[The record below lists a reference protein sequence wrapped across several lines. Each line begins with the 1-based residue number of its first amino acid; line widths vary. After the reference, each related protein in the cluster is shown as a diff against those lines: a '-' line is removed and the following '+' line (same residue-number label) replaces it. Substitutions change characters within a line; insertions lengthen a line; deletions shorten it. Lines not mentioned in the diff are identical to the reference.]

1 MMIIHRLRL
10 ILAIFLGVFLLA
22 GGMAGLPPARGA
34 APVELFISE
43 YIEGSSNN
51 KAVEIYNGTNATIN
65 LATGGYAVLMYFNG
79 ATSAGLTINLTGSVL
94 AGDVYVVAHSSA
106 VSAILA
112 QADQTAAGGWFNGN
126 DSVVLRK
133 GGAVIDAIG
142 QVGFDPGIEWGSGLT
157 STNDNTL
164 RRKDIICTGDGI
176 LSDPFDPSIEWVG
189 YAVDTFGG
197 LGAHTT
203 ICNGDDPP
211 EVIST
216 DPANGAAGVPL
227 TASLTVTFS
236 EPVNVSGSWFGLDCT
251 VSGTHP
257 GGVSGGPSTFVIDPT
272 TDFSTGDACTL
283 TIFAANV
290 TDQDVEDPPDNM
302 AANFGMSFS
311 TDDPCALA
319 YTPIYNIQG
328 SGSTAALTGH
338 VTTQGIVVGDYE
350 GASPALQG
358 FYLQDSTGDGN
369 PATSDGIFV
378 FNAGNNSV
386 SLGDRVRVNGVAGE
400 YQEQTQISA
409 SALIDCGSGTV
420 NPQDVTLPFAAADF
434 AERYEGMLVRLPQ
447 TLYVTEHFQLGR
459 FGQVVLS
466 SGGRLQQPT
475 HVTTPGAAALSLQA
489 ANDLNRIILD
499 DGMNDQNPDPI
510 LFGRNG
516 LPLSAANT
524 LRGGDTVSGIVGVMT
539 YGWAGNSASGN
550 AFRVRPVNALGGLA
564 TFSANNPRPGP
575 ALPLPDGLRVAG
587 LNLLNYFNTFGS
599 SACTNGVGG
608 TPTDCRGADDSSEF
622 NRQWPKTVAA
632 ILQVNPAIL
641 GVVELENDG
650 YGPGSAIQ
658 DLVAKL
664 NVATSSGTFTFI
676 DADAAT
682 GQVNALGVDAIK
694 VGFIYQPGVISPT
707 GQTAALN
714 SPAFVNGGDATA
726 RNRPALAQAFQ
737 NNQNGEV
744 FIFVVN
750 HLKSKGSACDTPD
763 AGDGQGNC
771 NLVRTNAAQALV
783 SWLSTDPTGTGDQ
796 DILILGDLNSYS
808 REDPIAAIEAA
819 GYTNLLVK
827 FQGPDAY
834 SYVFNGQWGYL
845 DHALAS
851 AGMLPQVTGALDDHI
866 NADEPSVLDYNDD
879 FKSAAQLV
887 GLYSSDEF
895 RAADHDPL
903 VVSIQLM
910 QKIVLP
916 LVMR

>member
-1 MMIIHRLRL
+1 MITHRLRF
-10 ILAIFLGVFLLA
+10 ILAIYLGVSLLA
-22 GGMAGLPPARGA
+22 GGMAGLPSARGA
-34 APVELFISE
+34 APGELFISE

-51 KAVEIYNGTNATIN
+51 KAVEIYNGTGATIN
-65 LATGGYAVLMYFNG
+65 LAAGGYAVLMYFNG
-79 ATSAGLTINLTGSVL
+79 GTSAGLTINLTGSVL
-94 AGDVYVVAHSSA
+94 TGDVYVVAHSSA
-106 VSAILA
+106 VAAILT
-112 QADQTAAGGWFNGN
+112 QADQVAGGGWFNGN

-133 GGAVIDAIG
+133 GGTVIDAIG
-142 QVGFDPGIEWGSGLT
+142 QVGFDPGTEWGSGLT
-157 STNDNTL
+157 STADNTL
-164 RRKDIICTGDGI
+164 RRKDSICTGDGI
-176 LSDPFDPSIEWVG
+176 FNDPFDPSIEWVG

-203 ICNGDDPP
+203 TCDGDDPP

-216 DPANGAAGVPL
+216 DPANGASGVPL
-227 TASLTVTFS
+227 TAGLTVTFS
-236 EPVNVSGSWFGLDCT
+236 EPVNVTGSWFGLDCT

-257 GGVSGGPSTFVIDPT
+257 GDVSGGPSTFVIDPT

-283 TIFAANV
+283 TVFAANV
-290 TDQDVEDPPDNM
+290 TDQDSDDPPDNM
-302 AANFGMSFS
+302 AANFGMRFS
-311 TDDPCALA
+311 TDDPCAQA
-319 YTPIYNIQG
+319 FTPIYNIQG
-328 SGSTAALTGH
+328 SRSTAAVTGQ

-350 GASPALQG
+350 GGSPALRG

-378 FNAGNNSV
+378 NNASNNSV
-386 SLGDRVRVNGVAGE
+386 SPGGRVRVNGVAEE

-420 NPQDVTLPFAAADF
+420 NPQDVTLPFPSADF

-466 SGGRLQQPT
+466 AGGRLQQPT
-475 HVTTPGAAALSLQA
+475 HATTPGAAALALQA

-499 DGMNDQNPDPI
+499 DALNNQNPDPI

-524 LRGGDTVSGIVGVMT
+524 LRGGDMVSGIVGVMT

-550 AFRVRPVNALGGLA
+550 AFRVRPVNALGGSA
-564 TFSANNPRPGP
+564 TFSANNPRPGSS
-575 ALPLPDGLRVAG
+575 LPLPDGLRVAG

-608 TPTDCRGADDSSEF
+608 TPTDCRGADDAGEF

-641 GVVELENDG
+641 GLVELENDG

-658 DLVAKL
+658 DLVVKL
-664 NVATSSGTFTFI
+664 NAATSPGTFSFV

-694 VGFIYQPGVISPT
+694 VGFIYQPGVVTPT
-707 GQTAALN
+707 GQAAALN
-714 SPAFVNGGDATA
+714 SPAFVNGGDGTA
-726 RNRPALAQAFQ
+726 RNRPALAQAFRH
-737 NNQNGEV
+737 NQNGEV
-744 FIFVVN
+744 FIVVVN

-783 SWLSTDPTGTGDQ
+783 SWLSTNPTGTGDQ
-796 DILILGDLNSYS
+796 DVLILGDLNSYA
-808 REDPIAAIEAA
+808 REDPIAAMEAA
-819 GYTNLLVK
+819 GYTNLPAK
-827 FQGPDAY
+827 FLGPNAY
-834 SYVFNGQWGYL
+834 SYVFDGQWGYL
-845 DHALAS
+845 DHALATAS
-851 AGMLPQVTGALDDHI
+851 MLPQVVGVIDDHI

-887 GLYSSDEF
+887 GLYSPDMF

-916 LVMR
+916 IITR